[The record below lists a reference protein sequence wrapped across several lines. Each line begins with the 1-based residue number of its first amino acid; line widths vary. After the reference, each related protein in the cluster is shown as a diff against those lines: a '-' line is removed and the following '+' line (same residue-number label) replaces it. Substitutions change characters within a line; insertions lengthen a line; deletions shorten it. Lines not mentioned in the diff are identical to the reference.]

1 MSVMHPH
8 PHPHRWQR
16 HLPVIGAVAALLL
29 LPVAVI
35 GRGDQGAMASVV
47 TLVVALIALTVLL
60 VQREWS
66 VPRTSPRG
74 ALFLALVLVWLLA
87 YAASLGAFAW
97 RGAAPVGTI
106 IR

>member
-1 MSVMHPH
+1 MSVMHPFPDH
-8 PHPHRWQR
+8 WQR

-35 GRGDQGAMASVV
+35 GRGDEAAIASIV
-47 TLVVALIALTVLL
+47 TVLVALIALAALL
-60 VQREWS
+60 VQRERS
-66 VPRTSPRG
+66 VPRSGPRG
-74 ALFLALVLVWLLA
+74 GLFLALVLIWLLA
-87 YAASLGAFAW
+87 YAASLGAVAW